1 MVEGNA
7 DQKSPENWKSP
18 QKILVILAHPDDPEF
33 FCGATIARWTQIG
46 HTVEYCL
53 LTRGDKGVRG
63 EVVDRE
69 ALMHLREEE
78 QIQAA
83 KVLGVS
89 RVRFLDFEDGYL
101 QADLAARREVV
112 AVLREVRPDVVV
124 TSDPTN
130 FFHREDRINHPDHR
144 IAGQIVCEAVYP
156 ASGNP
161 LYYPELLEKGLL
173 PHEVRELWLTLTAQ
187 PNMMIDV
194 TDTWELK
201 IMALKHHRSQIANME
216 EMERMQRQRRIPE
229 SSEDNPRYVDSFR
242 RIKFR

>member
-1 MVEGNA
+1 VAEESA
-7 DQKSPENWKSP
+7 AQKNPENWISP

-33 FCGATIARWTQIG
+33 FCGATIARWTRQG

-53 LTRGDKGVRG
+53 LTRGDKGVRD
-63 EVVDRE
+63 ELIDRE
-69 ALMHLREEE
+69 TLSRIREVE
-78 QIQAA
+78 QKRAA
-83 KVLGVS
+83 EILGVS
-89 RVRFLDFEDGYL
+89 RVRFLNFEDGYL
-101 QADLAARREVV
+101 QPDLNARREVV
-112 AVLREVRPDVVV
+112 SVIREVRPDVVV

-161 LYYPELLEKGLL
+161 MYYPELLERGLS
-173 PHEVRELWLTLTAQ
+173 PHEIKELWLTLTAQ

-194 TDTWELK
+194 TETWDFK
-201 IMALKHHRSQIANME
+201 IAALKQHCSQIANID
-216 EMERMQRQRRIPE
+216 EMERIQRLRHTPD
-229 SSEDNPRYVDSFR
+229 SSDDNPRYVDSFR

>member
-1 MVEGNA
+1 MVEENA
-7 DQKSPENWKSP
+7 AQRNPENWSSP

-33 FCGATIARWTQIG
+33 FCGATIARWTRLG
-46 HTVEYCL
+46 HSVEYCL

-63 EVVDRE
+63 ELVDRE
-69 ALMHLREEE
+69 ILCRIREEE
-78 QIQAA
+78 QKRAA
-83 KVLGVS
+83 AVLGVNH
-89 RVRFLDFEDGYL
+89 VRFLEFEDGYL
-101 QADLAARREVV
+101 QPNLAARREVV
-112 AVLREVRPDVVV
+112 AVIREVKPDVVV

-161 LYYPELLEKGLL
+161 LYFPELLERRLN
-173 PHEVRELWLTLTAQ
+173 PHEIKELWLTLTAQ

-194 TDTWELK
+194 TDTWELR
-201 IMALKHHRSQIANME
+201 ISALRQHRSQIANME
-216 EMERMQRQRRIPE
+216 EMERMQRQRRTAD
-229 SSEDNPRYVDSFR
+229 SSEDNPRYMDSFR

>member
-1 MVEGNA
+1 MAEENEVQRN
-7 DQKSPENWKSP
+7 PENWSSP

-33 FCGATIARWTQIG
+33 FCGATIARWTRMG

-63 EVVDRE
+63 QLAERE
-69 ALMHLREEE
+69 TLSRLREEE
-78 QIQAA
+78 QTRAA
-83 KVLGVS
+83 GVLGVS
-89 RVRFLDFEDGYL
+89 RIRFLDFEDGYL
-101 QADLAARREVV
+101 QPDLAARRKVV
-112 AVLREVRPDVVV
+112 AALREVKPDVVV

-161 LYYPELLEKGLL
+161 LFFPELLEKGLD
-173 PHEVRELWLTLTAQ
+173 PHEIKELWLTLTAQ
-187 PNMMIDV
+187 PNMMIEV
-194 TDTWELK
+194 TETWELK
-201 IMALKHHRSQIANME
+201 IAALKQHRSQIENME
-216 EMERMQRQRRIPE
+216 EMERMQRQRRVAE
-229 SSEDNPRYVDSFR
+229 SSEENPRYVETFR

>member
-1 MVEGNA
+1 MDEENV
-7 DQKSPENWKSP
+7 DQKNPEKWSSP

-33 FCGATIARWTQIG
+33 FCGATVARWTRMG

-63 EVVDRE
+63 EIVERE
-69 ALMHLREEE
+69 TLSRLREEE
-78 QIQAA
+78 QNRAA
-83 KVLGVS
+83 EILGVS
-89 RVRFLDFEDGYL
+89 QVRFLDFEDGYL
-101 QADLAARREVV
+101 QPDLIARGKVV
-112 AVLREVRPDVVV
+112 AVIREVKPDVVV

-161 LYYPELLEKGLL
+161 LYYPELLEKGLS
-173 PHEVRELWLTLTAQ
+173 PHEIKELWLTLTAQ

-194 TDTWELK
+194 TETWELK
-201 IMALKHHRSQIANME
+201 IAALRQHRSQIGDME
-216 EMERMQRQRRIPE
+216 EMERMQRQRRTAD
-229 SSEDNPRYVDSFR
+229 SSEDKPRYVDFFR